1 MSAGEGRRMRPLT
14 LNTPKPLLKVGNQSL
29 IEHHLN
35 RLKSAG
41 ITNIVINTSYAG
53 EKFTQT
59 LGDGTEYGVNIKYS
73 HERGTRLETGG
84 GIQNALPLLE
94 SDPFLVVNADIW
106 TDYSFEA
113 IRLTD
118 NFDCC
123 LILVNNPQ
131 HNCDGDFVLR
141 EGVVQIRDS
150 EQSEQ
155 SFTYSG
161 ISLMRKS
168 LFNDDRGLIFPLIDV
183 FLDCIRRGKLT
194 GQYYGGKWMD
204 IGTPERLNELEK
216 MIQSERIQTTA

>member
-1 MSAGEGRRMRPLT
+1 MRPLT
-14 LNTPKPLLKVGNQSL
+14 LTTPKPLLKVGNQSL
-29 IEHHLN
+29 IEYHLN
-35 RLKSAG
+35 RLNFAG
-41 ITNIVINTSYAG
+41 ITNIVINTSYAE
-53 EKFTQT
+53 EKFIQT

-73 HERGTRLETGG
+73 HEEGTRLETGG
-84 GIQNALPLLE
+84 GIQKALPLLE

-106 TDYSFEA
+106 TDYSFET
-113 IRLTD
+113 ISMTD

-123 LILVNNPQ
+123 LILVDNPK
-131 HNCDGDFVLR
+131 HNWDGDFVLND
-141 EGVVQIRDS
+141 GVVQIPDS
-150 EQSEQ
+150 EQSAQ

-168 LFNDDRGLIFPLIDV
+168 LFSVDRGLIFPLTDV

-216 MIQSERIQTTA
+216 LIQSELAQATA

>member
-1 MSAGEGRRMRPLT
+1 MRPLT
-14 LNTPKPLLKVGNQSL
+14 ETTPKPLLKVGNQSL
-29 IEHHLN
+29 IERHLD
-35 RLKSAG
+35 RLNSAG

-53 EKFTQT
+53 EKFIQT
-59 LGDGTEYGVNIKYS
+59 LGDGTDYGVNIKYS
-73 HERGTRLETGG
+73 HEEGTRLETGG

-106 TDYSFEA
+106 TDFSFEA
-113 IRLTD
+113 ISMTD

-123 LILVNNPQ
+123 LILVNNPE
-131 HNCDGDFVLR
+131 HNCDGDFVLDK
-141 EGVVQIRDS
+141 GVVQMRDS
-150 EQSEQ
+150 EQSSQ

-183 FLDCIRRGKLT
+183 FIDCIRRGKLT
-194 GQYYGGKWMD
+194 GEYYGGKWMD

-216 MIQSERIQTTA
+216 MIQSEAVHATA

>member
-1 MSAGEGRRMRPLT
+1 MRPLT
-14 LNTPKPLLKVGNQSL
+14 LTTPKPLLKVGNQSL
-29 IEHHLN
+29 IEHHLD

-41 ITNIVINTSYAG
+41 ITNIVINTSYAS
-53 EKFTQT
+53 EKFIQT
-59 LGDGTEYGVNIKYS
+59 LGDGTGYGVNIKYS
-73 HERGTRLETGG
+73 HEEGTRLETGG

-106 TDYSFEA
+106 TDFSFES
-113 IRLTD
+113 ISMTD
-118 NFDCC
+118 KFDCC
-123 LILVNNPQ
+123 LILVNNPK
-131 HNCDGDFVLR
+131 HNCEGDFVLNDD
-141 EGVVQIRDS
+141 VVQIRDS
-150 EQSEQ
+150 EQSAQ

-183 FLDCIRRGKLT
+183 LIDCIHRGKLT

-216 MIQSERIQTTA
+216 MIHSDPVQATA